1 MDLMLLIHPG
11 SITLVKNVRGMHR
24 AGSFRSTKFLN
35 NSKEMIIAIPGI
47 DRWKESPDKKEL
59 ETISNNERALGVL

>member
-1 MDLMLLIHPG
+1 MLLIHPG

-47 DRWKESPDKKEL
+47 DR
-59 ETISNNERALGVL
+59 